1 MTTYNMRHLQSSI
14 LIFFGIFA
22 FVSNATA
29 EKYTT
34 LDCLV
39 KPEMYVDLSSSVDGI
54 LETILVNKSDDI
66 KKGQILAHLE
76 SSVEQAKVNLAR
88 HQANINNPIRTKK
101 IRLAFAKRHSIRIEN
116 LYRKKAISF
125 KDKDEAD
132 TEVAIAKADLL
143 QAQIERKK
151 AKLQLELALAELNR
165 RTLRSPIDGI
175 VIERY
180 IMPGESVNDR
190 PILQL
195 AKVDPLLVEVVA
207 PAELFGLIKKN
218 MKVQIH
224 PEAPANSTY
233 QATVSVVDKI
243 IDAASGSFSVRLA
256 LPNPDDKLI
265 GGTKCIARFGIP
277 IPTEEP
283 K

>member
-1 MTTYNMRHLQSSI
+1 MKHSLSSI
-14 LIFFGIFA
+14 LTFICLFA
-22 FVSNATA
+22 FNSYVVA
-29 EKYTT
+29 EEFTE

-39 KPEMYVDLSSSVDGI
+39 NPEMYIDLSSPVDGV
-54 LETILVNKSDDI
+54 LETILVNKSDVI
-66 KKGQILAHLE
+66 EKGQILGYLE
-76 SSVEQAKVNLAR
+76 SSVEQAKVNLAQ
-88 HQANINNPIRTKK
+88 HQANVYNPIRTKK
-101 IRLAFAKRHSIRIEN
+101 IRLEFAKRHSQRIEN
-116 LYRKKAISF
+116 LHRKKAVSF

-132 TEVAIAKADLL
+132 TEVAIAEADLL
-143 QAQIERKK
+143 QAKIERKK

-165 RTLRSPIDGI
+165 RTIKSPIDGI

-207 PAELFGLIKKN
+207 SAELFSLIKKG
-218 MKVQIH
+218 MKVQVY

-243 IDAASGSFSVRLA
+243 IDAASGSFTVRLA

-265 GGTKCIARFGIP
+265 GGTKCMARFGIKS
-277 IPTEEP
+277 PT
-283 K
+283 